1 MTLTLTPEQE
11 RRLTAYA
18 KRKQKPVERVID
30 EFIADLPQE
39 TAQDE
44 PEPKPKTG
52 KELIAYLEKEQVFG
66 NVFADRPEDAPEL
79 ARILRA
85 EAEKRVQ
92 E

>member
-1 MTLTLTPEQE
+1 MPLTLTPEQE

-18 KRKQKPVERVID
+18 KQRQKPIPAALD
-30 EFIADLPQE
+30 DLLPDLPQE
-39 TAQDE
+39 ATT
-44 PEPKPKTG
+44 PNPPLKPKTG

-85 EAEKRVQ
+85 EAERR
-92 E
+92 EHE